1 MLSLFKIATI
11 VNGST
16 MTIEESGSKVTF

>member
-1 MLSLFKIATI
+1 MMLSLFKTAID
-11 VNGST
+11 GST